1 MVTAGSNIRG
11 RRNTWRRRVHGPGSG
26 NQGRGRHRHGGT
38 WWDRVY
44 KRIVVE
50 GKDFVQD
57 TQDGVGDEFELIPDS
72 DEEGDNIEGSSMVDN
87 DDSFVPETEEQE
99 IVPETELQQ
108 FVAKTEV
115 QQTVAQTEMQQ
126 FVAKTEVHQI
136 DAADDIVRKTEVSIS
151 DAETDDGVPTRYDE
165 YGMDVRGISEA
176 KDDREF
182 KDKLTDLLCAFI
194 PAYSKVVKRSSP

>member
-1 MVTAGSNIRG
+1 
-11 RRNTWRRRVHGPGSG
+11 VHGPGSG

-115 QQTVAQTEMQQ
+115 
-126 FVAKTEVHQI
+126 HQI